1 MERLELDRNG
11 IPEESL
17 EAIRAMVEKSGKKDL
32 LGSLD
37 HNEDFWGAAVRGVSP
52 SFSFGCLFGE
62 LFFGGKVVRIKTHSI
77 SPFETTISLR

>member
-17 EAIRAMVEKSGKKDL
+17 EAIRSMVEKSGKKDL

-37 HNEDFWGAAVRGVSP
+37 HNEDF
-52 SFSFGCLFGE
+52 
-62 LFFGGKVVRIKTHSI
+62 
-77 SPFETTISLR
+77 